1 MTSDDFPVFPSPF
14 FAGLVTARFAATWDF
29 YTEQLGFRTVT
40 EGGGGVRLMHPC
52 GAQLCLLQEE
62 IGTTPAALVS
72 ATRGRGLWLT
82 LEVADAAA
90 EKMRF
95 SADGLATEALPENG
109 AWPADAFAISDPNG
123 VLVIITPRSAGRSHR
138 HRLAKLPMTSAL
150 EK

>member
-1 MTSDDFPVFPSPF
+1 
-14 FAGLVTARFAATWDF
+14 
-29 YTEQLGFRTVT
+29 
-40 EGGGGVRLMHPC
+40 MHPC